1 MFNKVNKTYRYFL
14 TQRPFTVGSVPK
26 MDKIVNSKEFMNKSF
41 VPTIGQEAWGYV
53 EYRESLDKNV
63 CKQYELKEGYD
74 FSSFLD
80 PKASSIRKISPFFL
94 EGDEKEWA
102 DENLQLIEAVSNSLQ
117 SEIIFVKKEI
127 EKTGKVHVEYF
138 AINQSLMHIDEF
150 VSELVGKMSIDF
162 SKCNNKW
169 YINLYNGPFT
179 CKIDE
184 EDFSGYD
191 MEKYVFEDINI
202 KNLPSHVSKYISK
215 QIKKEISIIPLPEIM
230 YVKTTN

>member
-1 MFNKVNKTYRYFL
+1 MFQKWCL
-14 TQRPFTVGSVPK
+14 
-26 MDKIVNSKEFMNKSF
+26 
-41 VPTIGQEAWGYV
+41 EAWGYV
-53 EYRESLDKNV
+53 EYRESLDKDV
-63 CKQYELKEGYD
+63 CEQYELKEGYD

-138 AINQSLMHIDEF
+138 AINQSLMHMDEF
-150 VSELVGKMSIDF
+150 VSELVGKMGIDF

-169 YINLYNGPFT
+169 YINLYNDPFT

-191 MEKYVFEDINI
+191 MEKYKIKNIDIA
-202 KNLPSHVSKYISK
+202 NLPSNVSKYILK
-215 QIKKEISIIPLPEIM
+215 QIKKDIPIIPLPEVM
-230 YVKTTN
+230 YEKLI